1 MSYTIYKSDGSAV
14 VIPDNL
20 VDQNFNNSTAN
31 FNKGIG
37 LQIVGAGSANYV
49 IPTAQNFLQL
59 VENYCG
65 TIIPPDTKALQ
76 GQLWFNKTSSTDG
89 TLYVRVS
96 GALVGGIDNWSKVIT
111 EDTPGFGFVPY
122 YIGVTETFT
131 VPVNKQALFSIP
143 IVNDGTIVVDGYLV
157 GV

>member
-1 MSYTIYKSDGSAV
+1 MAYTIYKSDGSAV
-14 VIPDNL
+14 VIPDNI

-37 LQIVGAGSANYV
+37 LQIVGSGSTNYV

-65 TIIPPDTKALQ
+65 TILPPDTKALQ
-76 GQLWFNKTSSTDG
+76 GQLWFNKTSPTDG

-96 GALVGGIDNWSKVIT
+96 SALVGGIANWKEVLTTDS
-111 EDTPGFGFVPY
+111 PGVGLVPY
-122 YIGVTETFT
+122 Y
-131 VPVNKQALFSIP
+131 
-143 IVNDGTIVVDGYLV
+143 
-157 GV
+157 